1 MASKHRVCGPWLAL
15 VVCAQLLAV
24 AQMGCAVQDGGAC
37 DAASLVASFGAVP
50 SHVVHNCNN
59 VALGATCIASC
70 DVSGSYT
77 GTPQTLVCGSN
88 STFQGSLPTCFAPC
102 NPAEDE
108 SAIVSHGC
116 RSLVPVGDACTWGC
130 ARGYAGAD
138 VTRTCT
144 ALNANTTAFDAPP
157 PSCTPVPC
165 SLPAEADPQA
175 MDLSDCFGAVHTNSC
190 VIPCAVGYAG
200 ATAALTCDNG
210 QFIGTLP
217 MCTRTYTDSAVG
229 LNSPKLVTEGG
240 TLRVEVFDDKRM
252 DLAYMTQNLQPNAWS
267 GRILSDV
274 EIEASI
280 TSTLSTIMEDGSARV
295 RTEAKVAQIVAAN
308 VLDSQGVV
316 RAAVQDAI
324 DANAPQGST
333 LTEYLGEEFDR
344 VDGRIDSLQTY
355 VDGQDDGVLSTLRD
369 ELESTVSAASDAL
382 SAELDGVTSAIDR
395 MAPAI
400 AAAERCLKFCPAV
413 LQSLTPLNPLPFFP
427 FTHST
432 HSTHSS
438 LHSLINQCQQCPA
451 FTYSATPNMERECQD
466 CTPTHCNAGSY
477 MVPCDRTVG
486 DSSCVT
492 CPSGKYQDASQHRES
507 SCKTCGCPSGSL
519 PMFAT
524 CPGTSNFDCL
534 PDGIKVVGYGSCS
547 AGQWQMGGAESG
559 CRSGGSH
566 QSTKLTGGD
575 YGSDYDVTATS
586 TVKFAE
592 GKYRFFCQAD
602 DCCKIRLRGPRTFS
616 PIDNGCGGCTSC
628 SGHTHDH
635 DLLAGVYTVEYYMH
649 EFGGGAYYDFH
660 IQRL

>member
-116 RSLVPVGDACTWGC
+116 RSLVPVGDACTWEC

-217 MCTRTYTDSAVG
+217 MCTPKQ
-229 LNSPKLVTEGG
+229 PKLVTEGG

-355 VDGQDDGVLSTLRD
+355 VDEQDDGVLSTLRD
-369 ELESTVSAASDAL
+369 ELASTVSAASDAL

-400 AAAERCLKFCPAV
+400 AAAERCLKFCPAGEFMNRAC
-413 LQSLTPLNPLPFFP
+413 TP
-427 FTHST
+427 TEA
-432 HSTHSS
+432 
-438 LHSLINQCQQCPA
+438 NQCQQCPA
-451 FTYSATPNMERECQD
+451 FTYSATPNMERKCQD

-507 SCKTCGCPSGSL
+507 SCKTCGCPGGTYPL
-519 PMFAT
+519 TPT
-524 CPGTSNFDCL
+524 CPGTSNFECL
-534 PDGIKVVGYGSCS
+534 PGGIKVVGYSSCS
-547 AGQWQMGGAESG
+547 AGQWKMTGAEGGCRGGGAY
-559 CRSGGSH
+559 
-566 QSTKLTGGD
+566 QNTQLTGGD
-575 YGSDYDVTATS
+575 HGSNYDVRATS
-586 TVKFAE
+586 TVKFAA
-592 GKYRFFCQAD
+592 GRYRFYCAAD
-602 DCCKIRLRGPRTFS
+602 DCCRIHLSGPRTFYA
-616 PIDNGCGGCTSC
+616 IDHGCGGCTSC
-628 SGHTHDH
+628 NGHTHDH
-635 DLLAGVYTVEYYMH
+635 DIPAGVYTVEYYMH
-649 EFGGGAYYDFH
+649 EFSGGAWYDFRVY
-660 IQRL
+660 RL